1 MSFGLHLLVPE
12 TAAREETLHQYYRTV
27 REKRKELRPDREW
40 PAVEDT
46 SGYIVGKRM
55 LADEGELFI
64 LETIPRRIVYL
75 LELDE
80 FYDLFRGESEL
91 HPRPIS
97 GQQIS
102 RLIALLEETKTDLAD
117 RFEGETFDPELI
129 IETQLVTLC
138 EFALD
143 NGYRVALFE

>member
-1 MSFGLHLLVPE
+1 MSLGLHLLVPE

-55 LADEGELFI
+55 LADEGDLLI
-64 LETIPRRIVYL
+64 LETIPRRIAYS

-80 FYDLFRGESEL
+80 FYDLFRDDSQC

-102 RLIALLEETKTDLAD
+102 RLSTLLEETKTDFAD

-129 IETQLVTLC
+129 IETQLDTLC
-138 EFALD
+138 EFALK
-143 NGYRVALFE
+143 NGYQIGLTE